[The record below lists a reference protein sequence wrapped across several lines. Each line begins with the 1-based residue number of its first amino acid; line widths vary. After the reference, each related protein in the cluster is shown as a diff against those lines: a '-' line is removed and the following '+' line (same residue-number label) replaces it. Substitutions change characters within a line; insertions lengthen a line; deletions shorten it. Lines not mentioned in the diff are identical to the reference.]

1 MSQEASQTQQD
12 IYLGPVVTFKDKA
25 TELATTDYD
34 IIDEGN
40 FEQHA
45 HKPTL
50 PRTQSALAE
59 HLGEAATGCK
69 REFIE
74 PARTVEEQCTAII
87 GNTPWPYSICWL
99 CGFPVGQ
106 RTEPGPTML
115 QSIASLM
122 GIHCVFVNPLS
133 ARWDKQTCEHVNPI
147 NIAGTAWL
155 NKGVDGY
162 ANRKHVLN
170 IRMEY
175 ESAHDFCNI
184 LKNEGYLITLE
195 SGTIKMSFKGLTVAE
210 WQINA
215 WPNFLLNGSMNGP
228 SLSSVICFVR
238 KNARGEI
245 QKVFLKSPIHGY
257 LFLKVLAKMD
267 DANKDHLFDA
277 LQPSDEL
284 AGTYDLVSGNIVIP
298 GTSYSNS
305 KDYHKSVSTYFSDY
319 VTSRQPKKK
328 KNANPRSAIGSIHN
342 IYSIASIN
350 NRAFQTSVIGI
361 VDTWKGAIKKA
372 MRARTQIFVD
382 FIHRVDQLIGDSLLW
397 NLMKTSTQQS
407 SVNYNGGPLTYQQLD
422 ERLQRKLAEL
432 RDNNRAVYNN
442 IAVPVQTY
450 EEKKSLYGKAS
461 LMLGLSPQHLNEGKG
476 AKKRLTQREKMPQP
490 VAGLPVSMSL
500 ADYTQPKI
508 FKFRVLE
515 QEKNTALGIA
525 YEGVAASLYDQDFM
539 RTLKDAVETGELIN
553 TGELTDMATDV
564 MARAESKCIPE
575 IIVRNRNQSQRRSRS
590 RSRSQNRT
598 QRQNRSRSRS
608 PGRSPRRESQ
618 KHSHTRRR
626 SHSRSLSRSLS
637 QPRRRNGGYTR
648 RLKK

>member
-1 MSQEASQTQQD
+1 MSQMTQELPEHERF
-12 IYLGPVVTFKDKA
+12 IMFKDKE

-50 PRTQSALAE
+50 SRTQSALAE

-106 RTEPGPTML
+106 QTEPGPTML

-122 GIHCVFVNPLS
+122 RINCLFVNPLS

-210 WQINA
+210 WQIKA

-238 KNARGEI
+238 TNARGEM

-257 LFLKVLAKMD
+257 LFLKLLAKMD
-267 DANKDHLFDA
+267 DANQDLLFA
-277 LQPSDEL
+277 KLQPRDEL
-284 AGTYDLVSGNIVIP
+284 ADTYDLVSGNIVIP

-305 KDYHKSVSTYFSDY
+305 KDSHKSVSTYFSDY

-361 VDTWKGAIKKA
+361 VDTWKEAIKKA

-382 FIHRVDQLIGDSLLW
+382 FIDRVDQIVGDGLLW
-397 NLMKTSTQQS
+397 DLMKTSTQQS
-407 SVNYNGGPLTYQQLD
+407 SVNRNDGPLTYQQLD
-422 ERLQRKLAEL
+422 ERLQVKLAEL
-432 RDNNRAVYNN
+432 RDNNRALYNN

-461 LMLGLSPQHLNEGKG
+461 LILGLSSQPLNQGKG
-476 AKKRLTQREKMPQP
+476 SKKRLTQREKMPQP

-508 FKFRVLE
+508 FKFKVLE
-515 QEKNTALGIA
+515 QQKNIALGIA
-525 YEGVAASLYDQDFM
+525 YEGVAASLYDPAFM
-539 RTLKDAVETGELIN
+539 RTLKAAVETGELIN
-553 TGELTDMATDV
+553 TGELTDMATDA
-564 MARAESKCIPE
+564 MARAESKCIPDE
-575 IIVRNRNQSQRRSRS
+575 IFRNRNQSQRRSHSRNGNQTRRHS
-590 RSRSQNRT
+590 RS
-598 QRQNRSRSRS
+598 RSRSRS
-608 PGRSPRRESQ
+608 PLRGSPRRES
-618 KHSHTRRR
+618 HSHTRRR